1 MIKTVSKKETGCEEK
16 TTSLMV
22 HRVRTGIP
30 SMHHTSTLEA
40 TTHVN
45 VLVLS
50 GFFSHEGDVFISSS
64 VLQTYSV
71 TDTWC
76 STQTV
81 LLSYTVLQTDS
92 VAAQAV
98 VTKAEGER
106 GRCSA
111 VSMTTG
117 GVACQAG
124 AIDVATR

>member
-1 MIKTVSKKETGCEEK
+1 
-16 TTSLMV
+16 MV
-22 HRVRTGIP
+22 HRVQTGVP
-30 SMHHTSTLEA
+30 SMHHTSTLEP
-40 TTHVN
+40 TRHVN
-45 VLVLS
+45 VLILS
-50 GFFSHEGDVFISSS
+50 EAPGRGFSHVGDVFISSS

-98 VTKAEGER
+98 VTKAEDER

-111 VSMTTG
+111 VAMTTG
-117 GVACQAG
+117 GVACRAG
-124 AIDVATR
+124 AIGMATR